1 MIRTALVLAFLVPYG
16 LVACPL
22 ALGFSIASGSVAPLY
37 GFSTFGLRCAFAIA
51 GIRVEVGGRE
61 KLADIRNS
69 VLAANHLS
77 HLDPPAI
84 YLGLGVRLVALAK
97 REVFDIPLFST
108 ILRRAGF
115 LSIQR
120 GDRQD
125 ASDAVT
131 KMTESLRNG
140 ACVMVFPEGTRS
152 HTGELGVFKK
162 GTFVAAIE
170 AKSRVFPVAV
180 EGTREL
186 MPRNGYALRPGLVRV
201 TILDPAD
208 AGRYSY
214 AERDGLVAEV
224 RGRIAAAL
232 AAGRGG
238 SGGEREPRMST
249 QGEESR

>member
-22 ALGFSIASGSVAPLY
+22 ALALSFVSGSVAPLY

-51 GIRVEVGGRE
+51 GIRVEVAERAR
-61 KLADIRNS
+61 LADIRNT

-125 ASDAVT
+125 ASDAVA
-131 KMTESLRNG
+131 KMTAALEDG

-152 HTGELGVFKK
+152 RTGELGPFKK
-162 GTFVAAIE
+162 GTFVAALE
-170 AKSRVFPVAV
+170 AKSRIFPLAV

-186 MPRNGYALRPGLVRV
+186 MPRHGYALRPGRVRI
-201 TILDPAD
+201 TILDPVD

-214 AERDGLVAEV
+214 AERDSLVAEV

-232 AAGRGG
+232 AAGGGGPAG
-238 SGGEREPRMST
+238 SGSVA
-249 QGEESR
+249 

>member
-1 MIRTALVLAFLVPYG
+1 MIRTALVLAFLGPYG

-22 ALGFSIASGSVAPLY
+22 AVLLSLVSGSVAPLY
-37 GFSTFGLRCAFAIA
+37 GFSTFGLRWAFAIA
-51 GIRVEVGGRE
+51 GIRIVLENRE
-61 KLADIRNS
+61 RLADIRNT
-69 VLAANHLS
+69 VVAANHLS

-84 YLGLGVRLVALAK
+84 YLALGVRLVALAK

-108 ILRRAGF
+108 VIRRAGF

-125 ASDAVT
+125 AANAVN
-131 KMTESLRNG
+131 KMTQALRGG

-152 HTGELGVFKK
+152 RTGELQPFKK

-170 AKSRVFPVAV
+170 AKSRIFPVAV
-180 EGTREL
+180 FGTAEI
-186 MPRNGYALRPGLVRV
+186 MPRHGYSVRPGVVRIV
-201 TILDPAD
+201 ILESVE

-214 AERDGLVAEV
+214 AERDSLVAEV

-232 AAGRGG
+232 DAGGG
-238 SGGEREPRMST
+238 TGGERSVA
-249 QGEESR
+249 

>member
-1 MIRTALVLAFLVPYG
+1 MIRTALVLAFLVPYA

-22 ALGFSIASGSVAPLY
+22 AILLSLVSGKVAPLY

-51 GIRVEVGGRE
+51 GVRIVLENRE
-61 KLADIRNS
+61 KLGDIRNT

-84 YLGLGVRLVALAK
+84 YLALGIRLVALAK

-108 ILRRAGF
+108 VIRRAGF

-125 ASDAVT
+125 AANAVN
-131 KMTESLRNG
+131 KMTEALRGG

-152 HTGELGVFKK
+152 RTGELQPFKK

-170 AKSRVFPVAV
+170 ARSRIVPVAV
-180 EGTREL
+180 FGTAER
-186 MPRNGYALRPGLVRV
+186 MPRHGYALRPGIVRIV
-201 TILDPAD
+201 LLESVE

-214 AERDGLVAEV
+214 AERDSLVAEV

-232 AAGRGG
+232 DAGRGG
-238 SGGEREPRMST
+238 AGGERSIA
-249 QGEESR
+249 